1 MIKVTDRVPTY
12 AGRVQLIPVDEA
24 NGIYD
29 MVRADEPTVVGTPL
43 NAALFESIT
52 ADLANIAPP
61 ISAVVESVAN
71 SKNVAFYSSIGAIG
85 LESDASITTDS
96 FLTSVLPLNSA
107 VFCAVSTSDTIT
119 LSDLP
124 GTNCVLLLMKGST
137 SEDKSGVFY
146 SDSNMRVFADGAW
159 VSLATLTNAVLTVN
173 GQAPDEAG
181 NVTLESADEVSY

>member
-43 NAALFESIT
+43 NAALFESIA

-61 ISAVVESVAN
+61 ISAAVENVAN

-124 GTNCVLLLMKGST
+124 GTNGVLLLMKGST

-173 GQAPDEAG
+173 GQAPDEEG